1 MVEGEGDSS
10 PKWRTWKIWKKII
23 EKTKNTWLHRKYFS
37 QHHFLVSFSGK
48 DPLVRQLYKFDE
60 HMEDLSQGVRPM
72 SFSLWKYR
80 QHITVEDLSSSFQRE
95 VLLFG
100 GEQEYKVLDAFLK
113 QVTYCW
119 QRFCVKRLSMSQFL
133 PRPVRLWRSRFLLV
147 IVISFSV

>member
-1 MVEGEGDSS
+1 M
-10 PKWRTWKIWKKII
+10 
-23 EKTKNTWLHRKYFS
+23 
-37 QHHFLVSFSGK
+37 SFSGK

-60 HMEDLSQGVRPM
+60 HVEDLSQGVRPM

-113 QVTYCW
+113 QVTYC
-119 QRFCVKRLSMSQFL
+119 
-133 PRPVRLWRSRFLLV
+133 
-147 IVISFSV
+147 